1 MSYFRSFL
9 SLAALISLL
18 TTPKLALAEPS
29 PTEERFQELFVTAG
43 YATAFGAALGAAS
56 LSFYPQPDQN
66 LRMIAVGA
74 SLGFIG
80 GSLLGTYMAL
90 TPVMVEHSK
99 AFGETEIASTST
111 FRVMPAFSNQ
121 SLGMLAEFQLD
132 F

>member
-90 TPVMVEHSK
+90 TPVMVEQPK
-99 AFGETEIASTST
+99 VFGKTEIANTSI
-111 FRVMPAFSNQ
+111 FRVTPAFSNK
-121 SLGMLAEFQLD
+121 SLGMLAEFQLN